1 MEGHE
6 IAFAIM
12 TIAILIIFAGFF
24 IWGIKSGQFK
34 NVEEIKY
41 KVIDKKEEND
51 E

>member
-1 MEGHE
+1 MEGYE
-6 IAFAIM
+6 IALAIM
-12 TIAILIIFAGFF
+12 TFAILVIFAGFF

-41 KVIDKKEEND
+41 KVVDKEEDD